1 MTFLAAQSRAN
12 ASVLRHLANA
22 RVLIAG
28 VEVTGIFRNPS
39 QNAALGIGMADTR
52 PSVTVASSAVPEN
65 PVDSVID
72 IDGAPYT
79 ISTHEPD
86 GTGLTVL
93 RVERTQ

>member
-1 MTFLAAQSRAN
+1 MTFLAAQKRAN
-12 ASVLRHLANA
+12 ASVLAHLANA

-28 VEVTGIFRNPS
+28 VEVGGIFKDPA
-39 QNAALGIGMADTR
+39 QAVELGIGAADSR

-65 PVDSVID
+65 PVDSMID
-72 IDGAPYT
+72 IDGTPY
-79 ISTHEPD
+79 IIGAHEPD

>member
-1 MTFLAAQSRAN
+1 MSFLAAQDRAN

-28 VEVTGIFRNPS
+28 VEVDGIFKNPS
-39 QNAALGIGMADTR
+39 QNVALGLGAADSR

-65 PVDSVID
+65 PVDSSID
-72 IDGAPYT
+72 IDGAPY
-79 ISTHEPD
+79 IIASHEPD

>member
-1 MTFLAAQSRAN
+1 MSFLTAQNRVN

-28 VEVTGIFRNPS
+28 VVVDGIFKNPS
-39 QNAALGIGMADTR
+39 LDVALGMGAADTR
-52 PSVTVASSAVPEN
+52 PSVTVASSAVPEH

-72 IDGAPYT
+72 IDGAPYI
-79 ISTHEPD
+79 ISAHDPD

>member
-1 MTFLAAQSRAN
+1 MSFLAAQNRAN

-28 VEVTGIFRNPS
+28 VEVDGIFKNPS
-39 QNAALGIGMADTR
+39 LAASMGIGAADTR

-72 IDGAPYT
+72 IDGAPY
-79 ISTHEPD
+79 IIGAQDPD
-86 GTGLTVL
+86 GTGMTVL
-93 RVERTQ
+93 WVERTQ